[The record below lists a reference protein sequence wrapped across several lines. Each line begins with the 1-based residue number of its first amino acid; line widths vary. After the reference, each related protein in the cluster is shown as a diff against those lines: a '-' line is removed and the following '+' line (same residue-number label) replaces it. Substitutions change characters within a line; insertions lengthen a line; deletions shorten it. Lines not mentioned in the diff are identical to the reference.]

1 MEIREDLLAARPWLS
16 HYLPGVPAEIEPQ
29 TKTTLVDLWRRS
41 RATFGNRIALE
52 SFGAR
57 LTYEQ
62 LGAAADQV
70 TAWLLVKGFGKGD
83 RAAIMAPNVMAYPA
97 ILLGILQAGGVVVN
111 VNPLYTPREL
121 ELQILNST
129 PRILFVL
136 ENFAQTVGAV
146 ADRLQL
152 EHIVLVAPGDL
163 LGAKGHLI
171 NFISRHVRKAVPKT
185 NLPVQALQCGAAAR
199 FDACRRRCRILNE
212 LCPARYDRNDLQ
224 GHPHPHI
231 ERVILRPH
239 AVFCPGPTSP
249 PLSALPRLHGPGGN
263 RGRAPR
269 PGHGCFSPAA
279 GGRASGVQASSP

>member
-1 MEIREDLLAARPWLS
+1 MRVFNQGAFDLALLAVKRAGLPEATKNGSYLNKIDKNNRPRVETRGSEMEICEELLATRPWLA

-29 TKTTLVDLWRRS
+29 TNTTLVDLWRRS
-41 RATFGNRIALE
+41 RATYGKRIALE

-57 LTYEQ
+57 LSYEE
-62 LGAAADQV
+62 LGVAADQV
-70 TAWLLVKGFGKGD
+70 TAWLQAKGFGKGD

-121 ELQILNST
+121 ELQILDSS

-146 ADRLQL
+146 ADRLRL

-171 NFISRHVRKAVPKT
+171 NFVSRHVKKAVPKA
-185 NLPVQALQCGAAAR
+185 NLPA
-199 FDACRRRCRILNE
+199 
-212 LCPARYDRNDLQ
+212 PA
-224 GHPHPHI
+224 
-231 ERVILRPH
+231 V
-239 AVFCPGPTSP
+239 SP
-249 PLSALPRLHGPGGN
+249 PCCIRQK
-263 RGRAPR
+263 APSQSFCR
-269 PGHGCFSPAA
+269 
-279 GGRASGVQASSP
+279 